1 MARAPSPSFRSPISP
16 HPRTGTVL
24 AFDFGAKRIG
34 VAVGDAML
42 RTAHPL
48 AGVVAAGDAQQLVA
62 VAKLVAEWQPTTLV
76 VGVPRGTDGAAH
88 EMTRRAERFARQLES
103 RFGLAV
109 ERVDERYSSVAAE
122 SRLREAAGAR
132 RAARA
137 ARERTLDSYA
147 AQLILEQ
154 YFHEAPQ

>member
-48 AGVVAAGDAQQLVA
+48 AGVAAAGDAQRLAA
-62 VAKLVAEWQPTTLV
+62 VARLVDEWQPNALV

-109 ERVDERYSSVAAE
+109 ERVDERYSSVEAE

>member
-109 ERVDERYSSVAAE
+109 ERVDERYSSVEAE